1 MRSVTPPAKPS
12 PSPIF
17 RWLPYLFGAGAVLWL
32 IEMTQF
38 AAWLAAPVG
47 RDQFRQTLASGGV
60 TQDFVTILAVYAAII
75 LTFEGTAVAAH
86 AAAYYGL
93 RRMRAWGW
101 IAAVIV
107 AGGWSLVLIG
117 IPLLV
122 FLLQRPTRQAYG
134 IS

>member
-1 MRSVTPPAKPS
+1 VRNHPPPS
-12 PSPIF
+12 PPTTNPRL
-17 RWLPYLFGAGAVLWL
+17 RWLPYLFGAGAVFWL

-38 AAWLAAPVG
+38 AAWLAAPVA
-47 RDQFRQTLASGGV
+47 RDQFQQMLIKGGI
-60 TQDFVTILAVYAAII
+60 THDFVTILAVYAAFFLLI
-75 LTFEGTAVAAH
+75 LGTLVATH
-86 AAAYYGL
+86 ATAFYGL

-101 IAAVIV
+101 VAAVIV
-107 AGGWSLVLIG
+107 AGGYSLIILG